1 MYLIDIKLGNPSNHS
16 GHVVYKSAYA
26 NFLKKK
32 IIVKKNKHGESK
44 YSRFE
49 VALTDIARLFS
60 IPKLTASQYLVYQKQ
75 TLFGL
80 GVEHIG
86 YCAQYREGDNACF
99 FTIDEQACC
108 HPVSAKTSLPP
119 VYFLDQ
125 FAHGF
130 FAQLYQKE
138 LEGLLEFDWAALANM
153 LATSYTLEEDD
164 LHKGNIGFYIVQG
177 AAKPRV
183 VFFSIDHDLKL
194 AGSIMSYYC
203 PRIQNKHTI
212 DGAYT
217 ITARDLLNFPYIQDS
232 QNYYWPTRWRW
243 LTSSFDHRVYL
254 HGGELQAFA
263 ALADRDEFKYEKWL
277 AFYKH
282 VLIPPSR
289 LRTAYL
295 NSFNPD
301 KPEDQALIDLFTDA
315 IVERQAQ
322 MRAVLFSIPEFRHFL
337 TQIKDTDKLR
347 ILNEIEPEESEKR
360 REIKKQMETERVLLD
375 TFNITDTPLHAAV
388 RLGDYR
394 YQSTWKYFKQFAQ
407 VRNENNET
415 ALDIA
420 IQHAKKTPPR
430 RGLDIR
436 RDFYAISRHLYRLD
450 AGCNVANQAYVKQH
464 SNHIRGY
471 LHYSSYVRDA
481 GRADSIE
488 ALVDVLKKIGQEDSY
503 CLKMKKQVA
512 VLALGNFL
520 KARQKKP
527 ETERV
532 SQSDLCRLF
541 NAVNGFGDP
550 TLHKPLQ
557 YIRQL
562 RHSYW
567 IIQKIR
573 SLIGGSATQVRMSAL
588 IRAHLPWSL
597 KRLLAPTFFG
607 CFGFRDSGA
616 QVLSSSQGSP
626 PQKTP

>member
-1 MYLIDIKLGNPSNHS
+1 MYLIDIKLGKPSKHS
-16 GHVVYKSAYA
+16 GHVIYKSAYSHS
-26 NFLKKK
+26 LKKK

-49 VALTDIARLFS
+49 VALTDITRLFS

-75 TLFGL
+75 KLFGL
-80 GVEHIG
+80 GVEHME
-86 YCAQYREGDNACF
+86 YCAKYREGDDICF
-99 FTIDEQACC
+99 LTIDEQARC
-108 HPVSAKTSLPP
+108 HPVSSKTSIPP
-119 VYFLDQ
+119 VYFLNQ
-125 FAHGF
+125 FPHGF

-138 LEGLLEFDWAALANM
+138 QDDLLEFDWAALASM
-153 LATSYTLEEDD
+153 LATSFTLEEDD

-177 AAKPRV
+177 ASKPRV

-203 PRIQNKHTI
+203 PRLRNKHSI

-217 ITARDLLNFPYIQDS
+217 VTARDLLNFPYIQDS

-243 LTSSFDHRVYL
+243 LTSIFDRRVYL

-263 ALADRDEFKYEKWL
+263 DIANRDRFKYEKWL

-282 VLIPPSR
+282 VLIPPSQ

-337 TQIKDTDKLR
+337 TRIKETDKLR
-347 ILNEIEPEESEKR
+347 ILNEITPEKSEKR
-360 REIKKQMETERVLLD
+360 REIKKQMETELALLD
-375 TFNITDTPLHAAV
+375 TFNVTDTPLHAAV

-394 YQSTWKYFKQFAQ
+394 YQSTWKHFKQFANM
-407 VRNENNET
+407 RNKNNET

-430 RGLDIR
+430 KGLDIR
-436 RDFYAISRHLYRLD
+436 RDFYAISRHLYSLD
-450 AGCNVANQAYVKQH
+450 AECKVSNHAYVKKR
-464 SNHIRGY
+464 SNHIQDY
-471 LHYSSYVRDA
+471 LYYSSYVREARQA
-481 GRADSIE
+481 GSIE
-488 ALVDVLKKIGQEDSY
+488 TLVEVLKKIGQEDSY
-503 CLKMKKQVA
+503 CLKLKKQIA
-512 VLALGNFL
+512 VLSLSNFL
-520 KARQKKP
+520 KAQQKKP
-527 ETERV
+527 KGERV
-532 SQSDLCRLF
+532 SQADLCRLF

-550 TLHKPLQ
+550 KLNKPLQ

-567 IIQKIR
+567 IVQKMR
-573 SLIGGSATQVRMSAL
+573 ELIGGSTTQVCMSTL
-588 IRAHLPWSL
+588 IRDQLPWSL
-597 KRLLAPTFFG
+597 KRLLAPTLFG
-607 CFGFRDSGA
+607 RFAVRDSGA
-616 QVLSSSQGSP
+616 QVLSRPQDTP
-626 PQKTP
+626 PRKTP